1 MITHLVL
8 ALGLSAAAIT
18 ILVKGLRVRP
28 NTPAWS
34 LFVILFFAIWAGGLW
49 VAPVGSSAGVIVWL
63 PFLLIA
69 VLLTVL
75 VLALSP
81 RGRPGHEQELEVE
94 REVEAGLGLFFFV
107 LVGALIAAIVAGY
120 R

>member
-1 MITHLVL
+1 MITHLLL
-8 ALGLSAAAIT
+8 ALGLSAAAIA

-75 VLALSP
+75 VGARVIS
-81 RGRPGHEQELEVE
+81 RSWRSSARSRQGSVSSSSCWSGR
-94 REVEAGLGLFFFV
+94 
-107 LVGALIAAIVAGY
+107 
-120 R
+120 

>member
-1 MITHLVL
+1 MIIHLLL
-8 ALGLSAAAIT
+8 ALGLSAASIA

-28 NTPAWS
+28 NTPAWG

-49 VAPVGSSAGVIVWL
+49 VAPAVTIVWL

-75 VLALSP
+75 VAALSP
-81 RGRPGHEQELEVE
+81 RGRPGHQQELEVE

-107 LVGALIAAIVAGY
+107 LVGALIAAIAAGY